1 MFWQRMWLPFALVQ
15 KTKNKNN
22 NKNKKQKK
30 LSVATLKSFE
40 IMELAEEISRQP
52 SIDSVMWLLVVTL
65 MQIYND
71 KEQAE
76 QGKIQN
82 VQIEKKRSN
91 RCIKKLSPVLK
102 EIKSLKK
109 KKPVA

>member
-1 MFWQRMWLPFALVQ
+1 MIFLAKDVVAFCPCPEN
-15 KTKNKNN
+15 KTTTTTTKIP
-22 NKNKKQKK
+22 
-30 LSVATLKSFE
+30 VATLKSFE

-82 VQIEKKRSN
+82 VPIEKKRSN

-102 EIKSLKK
+102 EIKSFF
-109 KKPVA
+109 